1 MTQFNLSLQRVN
13 SSNEVKLIKGTWKD
27 GEIMEFYKLGVWGGI
42 LGNYTLNKE
51 LTEKEIYTLAEAM
64 LPHYGRTTKYYQW
77 FSPAIN
83 MWRIVLG
90 N

>member
-1 MTQFNLSLQRVN
+1 MKKFNLSLQRVN
-13 SSNEVKLIKGTWKD
+13 SSNDVKLIRGTWKD
-27 GEIMEFYKLGVWGGI
+27 GEISEFRKLGVWGGI

-51 LTEKEIYTLAEAM
+51 LTEEEIYTLAEAM
-64 LPHYGRTTKYYQW
+64 LPHYGRVTKYYQW
-77 FSPAIN
+77 LSPAIN